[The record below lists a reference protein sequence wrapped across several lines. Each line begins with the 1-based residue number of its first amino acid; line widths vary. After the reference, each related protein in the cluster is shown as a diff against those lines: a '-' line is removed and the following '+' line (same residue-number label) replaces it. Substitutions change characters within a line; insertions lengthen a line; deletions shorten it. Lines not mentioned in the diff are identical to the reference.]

1 MDVKAT
7 GSQEG
12 AVNHSTTQRDVEPA
26 REPPQEIEID
36 SDSNPE
42 LSFEDEPDRDSDWEI
57 SVSASPRR

>member
-12 AVNHSTTQRDVEPA
+12 AVNHSTTKRDVELA

-42 LSFEDEPDRDSDWEI
+42 LSFEDEPDPDSDWEI
-57 SVSASPRR
+57 SLSASPRR